1 MVTIRCEYNVITGSA
16 RRSPQSSVTR
26 GAQHPVSLIMTVL
39 ISFFQLDRILGRY
52 GTFIIERAGSDVD
65 QAMETLT
72 PWRDNIYLVRQTIQ
86 NDVSSTK
93 VRLFLKRGMS
103 VRYLLPNPVVDYIEA
118 NGLYLDDG
126 PNSSAP
132 PAPSS
137 TADSSSQA
145 VQQAL
150 SGPAAS

>member
-1 MVTIRCEYNVITGSA
+1 
-16 RRSPQSSVTR
+16 
-26 GAQHPVSLIMTVL
+26 
-39 ISFFQLDRILGRY
+39 LGQY

-65 QAMETLT
+65 QAMESLT

-126 PNSSAP
+126 PNAGAAGPTYHTTISESLT
-132 PAPSS
+132 PATATS
-137 TADSSSQA
+137 TSTTVAN
-145 VQQAL
+145 
-150 SGPAAS
+150 

>member
-1 MVTIRCEYNVITGSA
+1 
-16 RRSPQSSVTR
+16 
-26 GAQHPVSLIMTVL
+26 
-39 ISFFQLDRILGRY
+39 LGRY

-65 QAMETLT
+65 QAMESLT
-72 PWRDNIYLVRQTIQ
+72 AWRDNIYVVRQTIQ

-126 PNSSAP
+126 PNASASGP
-132 PAPSS
+132 
-137 TADSSSQA
+137 TYVTTSSSDHP
-145 VQQAL
+145 
-150 SGPAAS
+150 PAASGGSSSLPMAS

>member
-1 MVTIRCEYNVITGSA
+1 MLT
-16 RRSPQSSVTR
+16 
-26 GAQHPVSLIMTVL
+26 L
-39 ISFFQLDRILGRY
+39 FQLDRILGRY

-72 PWRDNIYLVRQTIQ
+72 PWRDNIFLVRQTIQ

-126 PNSSAP
+126 PGSSASGP
-132 PAPSS
+132 TDNAASL
-137 TADSSSQA
+137 SQDISA
-145 VQQAL
+145 AL
-150 SGPAAS
+150 NGPAAS

>member
-1 MVTIRCEYNVITGSA
+1 MLLAGSDLINTMSEPGVW
-16 RRSPQSSVTR
+16 SPSD
-26 GAQHPVSLIMTVL
+26 
-39 ISFFQLDRILGRY
+39 LDRILGRY
-52 GTFIIERAGSDVD
+52 GTFIIERAGSDAD

-72 PWRDNIYLVRQTIQ
+72 PWRDNIFLIRQTIQ

-126 PNSSAP
+126 PS
-132 PAPSS
+132 PSTS
-137 TADSSSQA
+137 GPTENAASSSQDISA
-145 VQQAL
+145 AL
-150 SGPAAS
+150 NGPAAS